1 MTNRL
6 ARHSAGVPAEPAVET
21 DAHAEPYRLDEQI
34 GFLLRRANQ
43 RHLAIFAAGMGTN
56 TDGNGHDLTPMQWAV
71 LAKLDE
77 AGATS
82 QNRLGRLA
90 AMDGATVKGVVDR
103 LTERGLVDTRADPDD
118 RRHRVVVMTASGR
131 RLVARSRPT
140 AAAITEETLRP
151 LSPTERSALLA
162 LLRKLT

>member
-6 ARHSAGVPAEPAVET
+6 ARHSATPPAEPAVESDMRT
-21 DAHAEPYRLDEQI
+21 ESYRLDEQI

-43 RHLAIFAAGMGTN
+43 RHLAIFAAGIGASSN
-56 TDGNGHDLTPMQWAV
+56 GDGRDLTPMQWAV

-77 AGATS
+77 EGATS

-118 RRHRVVVMTASGR
+118 RRHRVVALTAAGR
-131 RLVARSRPT
+131 RLVARSRAA

-151 LSPTERSALLA
+151 LSAGERSALLA
-162 LLRKLT
+162 LLRKLA